1 LGLHHAPIQT
11 MDMDLQALLVHHWF
25 AVLTQNRDE
34 GSKMAE
40 AMIDHLHGEPGLDVL
55 AANPLLLT
63 AMCVV
68 YDEDKCLP
76 AVGIFPRSRPIYFC
90 P

>member
-1 LGLHHAPIQT
+1 
-11 MDMDLQALLVHHWF
+11 
-25 AVLTQNRDE
+25 
-34 GSKMAE
+34 MAE